1 MMNPA
6 NIVLTLLRAF
16 RKCVKRFPAPFTF
29 TTALALFLVFIIV
42 TEPYNKDC
50 LVFSFFY
57 FLSVGLVLS
66 LTLALWSEEVK
77 EDNKTNSIQIGA
89 YAILLADTIYL
100 YSTEFGESQAT
111 ETFLMHASILLAL
124 TLALFLISFRKER
137 NDIASWNFTL
147 RLLLSFAVCE
157 LIGFVLWGGLSL
169 LLASMNWL
177 FSVDLGEKCY
187 IVTGVLVAFYLPS
200 LLFLGRI
207 PEGEEKHDRTPLRS
221 AFLGN
226 IMRYIFVP
234 LEGLYALV
242 LYAYAIRIIAQWE
255 LPNGYVS
262 WLVIASMAGCIAI
275 EIGLY
280 PIRQSERRPIDEK
293 IACILPLVLMPLLL
307 LMTVGIIRRFIDY
320 GVTIPRL
327 YLITLNLWFYAVC
340 LGLYLTRARR
350 IHWLS
355 ISFAALFLLTSAL
368 PINYSNFTRRHLLR
382 EVRQLIGPTGASMPL
397 TPQAY
402 DELMQSLPR
411 EQAASISSK
420 LQYIESQFNKESI
433 SSVVK
438 QKNRSILFEDY
449 IKKAESGQDISY
461 IYGEAADV
469 AIDIPQGFTRL
480 EERHFNIE
488 ISKDQKQAELSVA
501 KDNGE
506 VIDTLVVD
514 ISELKSYSK
523 EMSRPIMHSSKH
535 GKYVYAMTHFNASIP
550 GSLYINGY
558 LFTK

>member
-29 TTALALFLVFIIV
+29 ATALTLFLVFIIV
-42 TEPYNKDC
+42 AEPYNKDC

-124 TLALFLISFRKER
+124 TLTLFLLSFRKER

-147 RLLLSFAVCE
+147 RLLMSFAVCE

-262 WLVIASMAGCIAI
+262 WLVIASMAGCIGI

-280 PIRQSERRPIDEK
+280 PIRHSEGRSFDEK
-293 IACILPLVLMPLLL
+293 VARYLPLVLMPLLL
-307 LMTVGIIRRFIDY
+307 LMTVGIIRRFNDY
-320 GVTIPRL
+320 GITISRL
-327 YLITLNLWFYAVC
+327 YLITLNLWFYVVC
-340 LGLYLTRARR
+340 LGLYFTRARR
-350 IHWLS
+350 IHWVS
-355 ISFAALFLLTSAL
+355 ISFATLFLLTSAL
-368 PINYSNFTRRHLLR
+368 PINFSNFTRRHLLD
-382 EVRQLIGPTGASMPL
+382 EVRDMINKAGGTMPL
-397 TPQAY
+397 NAKSYESLMNAIPQ
-402 DELMQSLPR
+402 
-411 EQAASISSK
+411 EQAKTISSK
-420 LQYIESQFNKESI
+420 LQYVESAFSRESIESIVNQKGEIIPFSFYIYRDNTNKH
-433 SSVVK
+433 V
-438 QKNRSILFEDY
+438 
-449 IKKAESGQDISY
+449 QDIRNIWGSVK
-461 IYGEAADV
+461 GMP
-469 AIDIPQGFTRL
+469 IDIPQGYTKMQDKHL
-480 EERHFNIE
+480 DIE
-488 ISKDQKQAELSVA
+488 IKDGQKLLEVPVE
-501 KDNGE
+501 NYGE
-506 VIDTLVVD
+506 TIDTLVVY
-514 ISELKSYSK
+514 ISDLKAYTE
-523 EMSRPIMHSSKH
+523 EMTHPVTLRSKH
-535 GKYVYAMTHFNASIP
+535 GNCTFVMTSFNYYR
-550 GSLYINGY
+550 LEGY

>member
-6 NIVLTLLRAF
+6 NIVLSLLRAF

-29 TTALALFLVFIIV
+29 ATALALFLVFIIV
-42 TEPYNKDC
+42 AEPYNKDC

-207 PEGEEKHDRTPLRS
+207 PDGEEKHDRTPLRS

-262 WLVIASMAGCIAI
+262 WLVIASMAGCIGI

-280 PIRQSERRPIDEK
+280 PIRHSEGRSFDEK
-293 IACILPLVLMPLLL
+293 VARYLPLVLMSLLL
-307 LMTVGIIRRFIDY
+307 LMTVGIIRRFNDY
-320 GVTIPRL
+320 GITISRL
-327 YLITLNLWFYAVC
+327 YLITLNLWFYVVC
-340 LGLYLTRARR
+340 LGLYFTRARR
-350 IHWLS
+350 IHWVS

-368 PINYSNFTRRHLLR
+368 PINFSNFTRRHLLD
-382 EVRQLIGPTGASMPL
+382 EVRDMINKAGGTMPL
-397 TPQAY
+397 NAKAYESLMNAIPQ
-402 DELMQSLPR
+402 
-411 EQAASISSK
+411 EQAKTISSK
-420 LQYIESQFNKESI
+420 LQYVESAFSRESIESIVNQKGEIIPFSFYIYRDNTNKH
-433 SSVVK
+433 V
-438 QKNRSILFEDY
+438 
-449 IKKAESGQDISY
+449 QDIRNIWGSVE
-461 IYGEAADV
+461 GMP
-469 AIDIPQGFTRL
+469 IDIPQGYTKMQDKHL
-480 EERHFNIE
+480 DIE
-488 ISKDQKQAELSVA
+488 IKDGQKLLEVPV
-501 KDNGE
+501 KNEGE
-506 VIDTLVVD
+506 TIDTLVVY
-514 ISELKSYSK
+514 ISDLKAYTE
-523 EMSRPIMHSSKH
+523 EMTHPVTLRSKH
-535 GKYVYAMTHFNASIP
+535 GNCTFVMTSFNYYR
-550 GSLYINGY
+550 LEGY

>member
-29 TTALALFLVFIIV
+29 ATALALFLVFIIV
-42 TEPYNKDC
+42 AEPYNKDC

-262 WLVIASMAGCIAI
+262 WLVIASMAGCIGI

-280 PIRQSERRPIDEK
+280 PIRHSEGRPFDEK
-293 IACILPLVLMPLLL
+293 VARYLPLVLMPLLL
-307 LMTVGIIRRFIDY
+307 LMTVGIIRRFNDY
-320 GVTIPRL
+320 GITISRL
-327 YLITLNLWFYAVC
+327 YLITLNLWFYVVC
-340 LGLYLTRARR
+340 LGLYFTRARR
-350 IHWLS
+350 IHWVS
-355 ISFAALFLLTSAL
+355 ISFATLFLLTSAL
-368 PINYSNFTRRHLLR
+368 PINFSNFTRRHLLD
-382 EVRQLIGPTGASMPL
+382 EVRDMINKAGGTMPL
-397 TPQAY
+397 NVKAYESLMNAIPQ
-402 DELMQSLPR
+402 
-411 EQAASISSK
+411 EQAKTISSK
-420 LQYIESQFNKESI
+420 LQYVESAFSRESIESIVNQKGGIVPFSFYIYRDNTNKH
-433 SSVVK
+433 V
-438 QKNRSILFEDY
+438 
-449 IKKAESGQDISY
+449 QDIRNIWGSVK
-461 IYGEAADV
+461 GMP
-469 AIDIPQGFTRL
+469 IDIPQGYTKMQDKHL
-480 EERHFNIE
+480 DIE
-488 ISKDQKQAELSVA
+488 IKDGQKLLEVPVEN
-501 KDNGE
+501 DGE
-506 VIDTLVVD
+506 IIDTLVVY
-514 ISELKSYSK
+514 ISDLKAYTE
-523 EMSRPIMHSSKH
+523 EMTHPVTLRSKH
-535 GKYVYAMTHFNASIP
+535 GNCTFVMTSFNYYR
-550 GSLYINGY
+550 LEGY

>member
-29 TTALALFLVFIIV
+29 ATALALFLVFIIV
-42 TEPYNKDC
+42 AEPFNKDC

-207 PEGEEKHDRTPLRS
+207 PEEEEKHDRTPLRS

-262 WLVIASMAGCIAI
+262 WLVIASMAGCIGI

-280 PIRQSERRPIDEK
+280 PIRHSEGRSFDEK
-293 IACILPLVLMPLLL
+293 VARYLPLVLMPLLL
-307 LMTVGIIRRFIDY
+307 LMTVGIIRRFNDY
-320 GVTIPRL
+320 GITISRL

-340 LGLYLTRARR
+340 LGLYFTRARR
-350 IHWLS
+350 IHWVS
-355 ISFAALFLLTSAL
+355 ISFATLFLLTSAL
-368 PINYSNFTRRHLLR
+368 PINFSNFTRRHLLD
-382 EVRQLIGPTGASMPL
+382 EVRDMINKAGGTMPL
-397 TPQAY
+397 NAKAYETLMNAIPQ
-402 DELMQSLPR
+402 
-411 EQAASISSK
+411 EQAKTISSK
-420 LQYIESQFNKESI
+420 LQYVESAFSRESIESIVNQKGEIVPFSFYIYRDNTNKH
-433 SSVVK
+433 V
-438 QKNRSILFEDY
+438 
-449 IKKAESGQDISY
+449 QDIRNIWGSVE
-461 IYGEAADV
+461 GMP
-469 AIDIPQGFTRL
+469 IDIPQGYTKMQDKHL
-480 EERHFNIE
+480 DIE
-488 ISKDQKQAELSVA
+488 IKDGQKLLEVPVEN
-501 KDNGE
+501 DGE
-506 VIDTLVVD
+506 IIDTLVVY
-514 ISELKSYSK
+514 ISDLKAYTE
-523 EMSRPIMHSSKH
+523 EMTHPVTLRSKH
-535 GKYVYAMTHFNASIP
+535 GNCTFVMTSFNYYR
-550 GSLYINGY
+550 LEGY

>member
-29 TTALALFLVFIIV
+29 ATALALFLIFIIV
-42 TEPYNKDC
+42 AEPYNKDC

-262 WLVIASMAGCIAI
+262 WLVIASMAGCIGI

-280 PIRQSERRPIDEK
+280 PIRHSEGRSFDEK
-293 IACILPLVLMPLLL
+293 VARYLPLVLMPLLL
-307 LMTVGIIRRFIDY
+307 LMTVGIIRRFNDY
-320 GVTIPRL
+320 GITISRL
-327 YLITLNLWFYAVC
+327 YLITLNLWFYVVC
-340 LGLYLTRARR
+340 LGLYFTRARR
-350 IHWLS
+350 IHWVS
-355 ISFAALFLLTSAL
+355 ISFATLFLLTSAL
-368 PINYSNFTRRHLLR
+368 PINFSNFTRRHLLD
-382 EVRQLIGPTGASMPL
+382 EVRDMINKAGGTMPL
-397 TPQAY
+397 NAKAYESLMNAIPQ
-402 DELMQSLPR
+402 
-411 EQAASISSK
+411 EQAKTISSK
-420 LQYIESQFNKESI
+420 LQYVESAFSRESIESIVNQKGEIIPFSFYIYRDNTNKH
-433 SSVVK
+433 V
-438 QKNRSILFEDY
+438 
-449 IKKAESGQDISY
+449 QDIRNIWGSVE
-461 IYGEAADV
+461 GMP
-469 AIDIPQGFTRL
+469 IDIPQGYTKMQDKHL
-480 EERHFNIE
+480 DIE
-488 ISKDQKQAELSVA
+488 IKDGQKLLEVPV
-501 KDNGE
+501 KNEGE
-506 VIDTLVVD
+506 TIDTLVVY
-514 ISELKSYSK
+514 ISDLKAYTE
-523 EMSRPIMHSSKH
+523 EMTHPVTLRSKH
-535 GKYVYAMTHFNASIP
+535 GNCTFVMTSFNYYRIE
-550 GSLYINGY
+550 GY
-558 LFTK
+558 LFYK